1 MNAQM
6 TERAQ
11 REFRL
16 TYHQTGLWGTNST
29 DYFHAVDLVFQES
42 KKVGAGV
49 SRWVLA
55 GLPVLMAGV
64 EAVLIEHQH
73 MLRDNSADTIVA
85 GVDPIHK
92 VLRQYLLP
100 DELSRDILALIEI
113 RNQVIHPAHV
123 PFGRPEWPVSVK
135 HLRDR
140 NVLDGNTPQSGGDV
154 LALLESHRLFEWAVR
169 RCAEVV
175 TIVAET
181 DDRSTV
187 FRGCARNLWRVLRD

>member
-1 MNAQM
+1 M
-6 TERAQ
+6 TEREQ

-16 TYHQTGLWGTNST
+16 TNHQAGFWGTSSA

-49 SRWVLA
+49 SHWVYA

-73 MLRDNSADTIVA
+73 MLRDNSTDTVVA
-85 GVDPIHK
+85 GVDPIQK
-92 VLRQYLLP
+92 VLNQYPLPGELRQ
-100 DELSRDILALIEI
+100 DVLALIEI

-123 PFGRPEWPVSVK
+123 PFGRPEWPGSVQR
-135 HLRDR
+135 LRDR
-140 NVLDGNTPQSGGDV
+140 KVLDGNTPQSGGDV
-154 LALLESHRLFEWAVR
+154 LVLLASHRLFEWAVR

-181 DDRSTV
+181 DDRSMV
-187 FRGCARNLWRVLRD
+187 FRGCARNLRRVLRD